1 MLSTIR
7 VCVFIQLLDMC
18 DLCVMSVVCVETSQN
33 LSFEELTPEGAFG
46 SVLAITLPSSA
57 ATK

>member
-1 MLSTIR
+1 
-7 VCVFIQLLDMC
+7 MC
-18 DLCVMSVVCVETSQN
+18 DVSGVETSQN
-33 LSFEELTPEGAFG
+33 LSFEEQTPEGAFG